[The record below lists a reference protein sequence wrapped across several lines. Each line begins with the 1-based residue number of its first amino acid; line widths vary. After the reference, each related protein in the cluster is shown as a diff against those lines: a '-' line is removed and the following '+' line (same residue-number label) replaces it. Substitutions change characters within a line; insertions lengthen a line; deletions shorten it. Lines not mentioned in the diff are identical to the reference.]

1 MDPIATAPTY
11 RTAQPKDLATCVTL
25 MEALIDEIGPSEG
38 GDRLKR
44 ALPRDFQDAL
54 ASDSVVVFLA
64 EQDGEAI
71 GLSRGDIL
79 HDDPTFRLREDP
91 RCGYV
96 DQMFVAPA
104 VRDRGVGQVL
114 LSMVEQWFRQHGIE
128 HVLLHAAPKAARLYA
143 RFGYMPNREMYK
155 QL

>member
-1 MDPIATAPTY
+1 MVPTSNELTY
-11 RTAQPKDLATCVTL
+11 RTAGPADLATCVRL

-38 GDRLKR
+38 GLRLKR

-54 ASDSVVVFLA
+54 ASDIVVVFLA
-64 EQDGEAI
+64 EQNGHTI

-96 DQMFVAPA
+96 DQMFVDPA
-104 VRDRGVGQVL
+104 ARDRGVGQVL
-114 LSMVEQWFRQHGIE
+114 LSMVEQWFRQHGIV

-155 QL
+155 QI